1 MAKIQLRDVC
11 DQLSAAG
18 DVEGIIDALL
28 AYLRAYQGDWHPS
41 LAQVDAQRDVVTRV
55 WQRERGRLE
64 RREVVLPVDH
74 LPARLVRKFF
84 RPSAFFNA
92 AERRSLLAR
101 VFRTTP
107 VYEPDRFEATQV
119 RPLVAPVAWNSCI
132 VLPLAD
138 QDDLLGLLLIVS
150 PRRNAFS
157 ASAVE
162 TVLAM
167 RTMAAVAIARR
178 LNVDGRQT
186 PEARVAEDQSRRVQ
200 GAFQE
205 RVKLLETEATALAQ
219 DNRLKAERLELIS
232 RELERLQHSAHGE
245 RAELEVLRQQMHS
258 LEDQGSEAGQHL
270 HDAFS
275 QLAIAQQRLNEQH
288 ETMAFMRE
296 VFEASQLEHDAS
308 LLSRA
313 LVQRFCEA
321 FEVDR
326 CSLMR
331 VDDQYLQIA
340 AHRGMDPTMA
350 GRVRQPVG
358 QGVAGWVA
366 HHRKPVLVRRGGDA
380 SPVRPTGMDT
390 YNSDSF
396 VSVPLVHKNRL
407 LGVLNL
413 SNKRD
418 GKAFNE
424 TDLDRAMMAS
434 AVLSLAMGVREAAL
448 GGEPDV
454 AVVTNCALAADP
466 PLTGPEPAISPEP
479 VIAPARPES
488 TVPISTEQRDLQPFE
503 MRG

>member
-18 DVEGIIDALL
+18 EVEGIIDALL

-41 LAQVDAQRDVVTRV
+41 LAEVDGQRDVVARV
-55 WQRERGRLE
+55 WQRERGRLD
-64 RREVVLPVDH
+64 RREVVVPVDQ

-92 AERRSLLAR
+92 SERRSLLSR

-107 VYEPDRFEATQV
+107 VYEPDRFEATQL

-150 PRRNAFS
+150 PHKNAFS
-157 ASAVE
+157 ASAIE

-178 LNVDGRQT
+178 MNDDGRRA
-186 PEARVAEDQSRRVQ
+186 PEARAAEDQSRRVQ

-205 RVKLLETEATALAQ
+205 RVKQLETEATALAH
-219 DNRLKAERLELIS
+219 DNRLKSERIELIS

-245 RAELEVLRQQMHS
+245 RAELEVLRQQLRS

-275 QLAIAQQRLNEQH
+275 QLAITQRRLNEQH
-288 ETMAFMRE
+288 ETLEFMRE
-296 VFEASQLEHDAS
+296 VFEASQLEHDSS

-321 FEVDR
+321 FAVDR

-331 VDDQYLQIA
+331 VDDQHLQIS
-340 AHRGMDPTMA
+340 AHRGMDPNMA
-350 GRVRQPVG
+350 GRVRQPLG

-366 HHRKPVLVRRGGDA
+366 HHRKPVLVRKGGDA
-380 SPVRPTGMDT
+380 SPVRPTGVDT

-413 SNKRD
+413 SNKR
-418 GKAFNE
+418 GGQAFDE

-434 AVLSLAMGVREAAL
+434 AVLSLALGTREAAQ

-454 AVVTNCALAADP
+454 AVGTNDTPATESPHNGHEPGLFAVQVNSP
-466 PLTGPEPAISPEP
+466 SQPEL
-479 VIAPARPES
+479 
-488 TVPISTEQRDLQPFE
+488 TVPVSTAQRGLGPFE

>member
-1 MAKIQLRDVC
+1 MPKIHLRDVC

-18 DVEGIIDALL
+18 DVEGVIDALL
-28 AYLRAYQGDWHPS
+28 SYLRAYQGDWHPS
-41 LAQVDAQRDVVTRV
+41 LAQVDTQREMVTKV
-55 WQRERGRLE
+55 WQRERGRLD
-64 RREVVLPVDH
+64 RRDVVLPVDQ

-92 AERRSLLAR
+92 AERRSLLSR

-107 VYEPDRFEATQV
+107 VYEPDRFEALQV
-119 RPLVAPVAWNSCI
+119 RPLVAPVAWHSCI
-132 VLPLAD
+132 MVPLAD
-138 QDDLLGLLLIVS
+138 QDDLLGLLVLVS
-150 PRRNAFS
+150 PRRNAFP

-178 LNVDGRQT
+178 MYTEGRET
-186 PEARVAEDQSRRVQ
+186 PTSPAVEEQSRRIQ

-205 RVKLLETEATALAQ
+205 RVRQLEAEATALAQ
-219 DNRLKAERLELIS
+219 ENRLKTERVELLS
-232 RELERLQHSAHGE
+232 REMDRLQHSAHDE
-245 RAELEVLRQQMHS
+245 RAELEVLRQQLHA
-258 LEDQGSEAGQHL
+258 LEEQGEAAGQHL
-270 HDAFS
+270 NDAFS

-288 ETMAFMRE
+288 DTMEFMRE
-296 VFEASQLEHDAS
+296 VFEASQEEHDATV
-308 LLSRA
+308 LSRA

-321 FEVDR
+321 FDVDR

-331 VDDQYLQIA
+331 VDDQFLEISAQ
-340 AHRGMDPTMA
+340 RGMDPNVA
-350 GRVRQPVG
+350 GRVRLPLG

-366 HHRKPVLVRRGGDA
+366 HHRKPVLVRKGGDA
-380 SPVRPTGMDT
+380 APVRPTGVDH

-396 VSVPLVHKNRL
+396 VSVPLVHRNRL

-418 GKAFNE
+418 GKPFDE

-434 AVLSLAMGVREAAL
+434 AVLSLAMGVREAA
-448 GGEPDV
+448 PDRV
-454 AVVTNCALAADP
+454 PGILADPAVTSDP
-466 PLTGPEPAISPEP
+466 PLTLHPPVDLQTPADRQA
-479 VIAPARPES
+479 APL
-488 TVPISTEQRDLQPFE
+488 STERRDLQPFE

>member
-1 MAKIQLRDVC
+1 MPKIHLRDVC
-11 DQLSAAG
+11 DQLSAAP
-18 DVEGIIDALL
+18 DVEGVIDALL
-28 AYLRAYQGDWHPS
+28 SFLRASQGDWHPS
-41 LAQVDAQRDVVTRV
+41 YAQVDPQREVVTRV
-55 WQRERGRLE
+55 WQRERGRLD
-64 RREVVLPVDH
+64 RRDLVLPVDQ

-92 AERRSLLAR
+92 SERRSLLSR

-107 VYEPDRFEATQV
+107 VYEPDRFEAAQV
-119 RPLVAPVAWNSCI
+119 RPLVAPVAWHSCI

-138 QDDLLGLLLIVS
+138 QDDLLGLLVLVS
-150 PRRNAFS
+150 PRRNAFP

-178 LNVDGRQT
+178 AQVEGR
-186 PEARVAEDQSRRVQ
+186 PSAEKRVAEEQSTRLQ

-205 RVKLLETEATALAQ
+205 RVRQLEDESSALAQ
-219 DNRLKAERLELIS
+219 DTRLKNEKIELLS
-232 RELERLQHSAHGE
+232 RELERLQMSAHAE
-245 RAELEVLRQQMHS
+245 RAELEVLRQQLHA
-258 LEDQGSEAGQHL
+258 LEEQGEAAGQHL

-275 QLAIAQQRLNEQH
+275 QLAITQQRLQDSH
-288 ETMAFMRE
+288 ETMEFLRE
-296 VFEASQLEHDAS
+296 VFEASQLEHDAAV
-308 LLSRA
+308 LSRA

-321 FEVDR
+321 FDVDR

-331 VDDQYLQIA
+331 VDDQHLQIA
-340 AHRGMDPTMA
+340 AHRGMDPHVA
-350 GRVRQPVG
+350 GSVRLPLG

-366 HHRKPVLVRRGGDA
+366 HHRKPVLVRKGGDA
-380 SPVRPTGMDT
+380 SPVRPTGVDH

-396 VSVPLVHKNRL
+396 VSVPLVHRNRL

-418 GKAFNE
+418 GKPFDE

-434 AVLSLAMGVREAAL
+434 AVLSLAMGVREAAQ
-448 GGEPDV
+448 DRV
-454 AVVTNCALAADP
+454 ATVRLDDAVNTDP
-466 PLTGPEPAISPEP
+466 PVTRPASLDLEVPDGSGAP
-479 VIAPARPES
+479 V
-488 TVPISTEQRDLQPFE
+488 STEQRPLLPFE